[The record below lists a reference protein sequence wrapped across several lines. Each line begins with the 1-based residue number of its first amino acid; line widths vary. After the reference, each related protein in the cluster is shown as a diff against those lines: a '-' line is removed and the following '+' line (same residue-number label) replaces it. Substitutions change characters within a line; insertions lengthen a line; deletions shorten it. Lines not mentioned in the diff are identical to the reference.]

1 MSEKDLVQHYKVL
14 KQFLAISDD
23 QQSRSKSNS
32 SRAQRAREK
41 LLKLSSAQFKELS
54 TDVYDELRRRIDES
68 RSEPDYLLPK
78 SSFHPKRNQA
88 RQKLA
93 SLPQTRFK
101 DLVADISYEIERRD
115 LHVERQSQH
124 SHTTSMSSNGSQFQ
138 HERKSSL
145 ASSHHRNDSANGY
158 HSRSASHHLN
168 DFAATKEVDEEKESD
183 SRDDLN
189 NTSSKN
195 ITMPNAEASNQS
207 IGIQPSQVVPTKAN
221 LDWSSDDE
229 GDDEQEEEEEEKGKV
244 KNISDPKHTQAE
256 QHQNQHQHSN
266 SLSNNKDINT
276 KSDRGLTHDEKD
288 NELAK
293 LETLVNDLKNKLQAS
308 ESERSK
314 LKGKL
319 ESLQEDY
326 NFSVSQNKSL
336 SNELETLGKEK
347 ERWITKHD
355 NLTKSMS
362 NSDENLKEIE
372 RLKSI
377 NAALR
382 LENQSLKNTSSSPRS
397 VGSPPSAINAITTN
411 SGNSGNSAKLSQ
423 KSVDEFLEKL
433 ETIQLSP
440 GSTSNNPST
449 LELKNQI
456 KLWQRR
462 YEDSRSNAI
471 ARDIKKASLPKMELK
486 PFVASHGLI
495 SIKLVSDALALIDSF
510 LGYLV
515 SEKCDSDIL
524 FEKISKLAI
533 VINEIANQGDRQR
546 LGSNE
551 HSVMLREAV
560 AYSLT
565 ATRYHAT
572 YKQLFPRYIVEKS
585 IGELN
590 CILCDLIAECK
601 LNENSTNLRVL
612 EVETKVPKKSV
623 NEDFGVRPLR
633 MANKL
638 KVNQSQQEPTQK
650 SNSETRAL
658 QYEEQSPFIEE
669 TRDKPLKSK
678 ANSAF
683 TTLRAQR
690 EKAKEEKS
698 PTNATHGTSF
708 SKGATVAAT
717 VGGASIPAAAQ
728 VGDPRTKK
736 STHNVAFNDN
746 PISISPRYQNY
757 DSDEN
762 EDDLNDDVPTNDNF
776 NAHSNKETKF
786 DRKPY
791 GTETQTNNLTSG
803 ALSTNTTPTKVKI
816 GRSINEDSDELV
828 SATNNS
834 NFHDNSGYQQSRNL
848 DSSNNFVTQ
857 NSGNLNSYKPNL
869 DNSPVR
875 KTSLD
880 SSEDKYASPMRDTDQ
895 SFDNDQDDSFE
906 TAYTFGKNLDNVH
919 DSNTRKED
927 VATRG
932 LGTNNE
938 VVPQKENFETEGK
951 KKGSIASLASK
962 YENNVSDQSTSRN
975 YSPIKNKSDKSS
987 QGVQEL
993 ARRITSPEASPESQ
1007 KSISQASKISPS
1019 KKGVLDKVKQFE
1031 SPQREDVPSS
1041 PSPRKSPGQDKVPF
1055 KSMRTSL
1062 ESSKPFK
1069 NEEDPGQLSAPFSA
1083 IHSKNEVG
1091 EETSKKEIENSA
1103 AAETSTLS
1111 DTSTSSSAP
1120 VKSKGL
1126 FQSLKDRFTGET
1138 KKEEEEEEEK
1148 VQQQQQQEEEESAK
1162 HIESSQSDATISD
1175 NEKQNDTQN
1184 ENLMNTVETSPPKDV
1199 NDEIISKPVQVQYP
1213 EQKTTHS
1220 GEQEVEKSKDLP
1232 IERRDVV
1239 TEPSTGIK
1247 HEPAESNK
1255 TEPKLQQ
1262 QKSLLQKSKQQKPVT
1277 PESEESYSEEE
1288 TEEEIRARQR
1298 QEYRK
1303 SMAAATFNVD
1313 LFDIDDPDNTLTQV
1327 LLYLEH
1333 QTVQV
1338 INTIQSLLAAIKKP
1352 NATRGELREKT
1363 KAITIVISQMTE
1375 ATNTSMNQTRN
1386 AQLKEHG
1393 SWVVRSLEDCYHR
1406 MNILCKPGEKPDTS
1420 FADKNFKQR
1429 LAGISFD
1436 IAKCTKELVKTVE
1449 EASLKEDIAYLDAR
1463 ISQNLE

>member
-115 LHVERQSQH
+115 LHVERQLQH

-145 ASSHHRNDSANGY
+145 ASSHHRNESSNGY
-158 HSRSASHHLN
+158 HSRLASHHLN
-168 DFAATKEVDEEKESD
+168 DFAATKEVDEEKLND
-183 SRDDLN
+183 SKDDLN

-229 GDDEQEEEEEEKGKV
+229 GDDEQEEEEEEKEKG
-244 KNISDPKHTQAE
+244 KNISDPAQT
-256 QHQNQHQHSN
+256 QHQHSN
-266 SLSNNKDINT
+266 SISNNRDINT
-276 KSDRGLTHDEKD
+276 KGERSLSHNEKD

-293 LETLVNDLKNKLQAS
+293 LETLVNDLKNKLKTA

-326 NFSVSQNKSL
+326 NFSVNQNKSL
-336 SNELETLGKEK
+336 SDELESLGKEK

-355 NLTKSMS
+355 NLTKSIG
-362 NSDENLKEIE
+362 NSDENSKEIE

-397 VGSPPSAINAITTN
+397 VGSPPTAINAISST
-411 SGNSGNSAKLSQ
+411 NSGNSAKLSQ

-510 LGYLV
+510 LGYLA

-612 EVETKVPKKSV
+612 DVETKVPKKSV

-638 KVNQSQQEPTQK
+638 KVNQSQQEPTQE

-658 QYEEQSPFIEE
+658 HYEEQSPFIDE
-669 TRDKPLKSK
+669 TRDKPVKSK
-678 ANSAF
+678 ATSAF
-683 TTLRAQR
+683 TALRAQR
-690 EKAKEEKS
+690 EKAREEKS
-698 PTNATHGTSF
+698 PTNAAHAASF

-717 VGGASIPAAAQ
+717 VGGALVPAAAQ
-728 VGDPRTKK
+728 VVSAYGDSRTKK

-762 EDDLNDDVPTNDNF
+762 EDNLNDDVPADDNF
-776 NAHSNKETKF
+776 T
-786 DRKPY
+786 RKPVDADV
-791 GTETQTNNLTSG
+791 QTGNLTSG
-803 ALSTNTTPTKVKI
+803 GFSTNSTPTKVKVS
-816 GRSINEDSDELV
+816 RSI
-828 SATNNS
+828 SADGVEPEFATSNSNS
-834 NFHDNSGYQQSRNL
+834 NFHDNVGYQKLRNL
-848 DSSNNFVTQ
+848 DSGNNFVTQ

-869 DNSPVR
+869 DKSPAR
-875 KTSLD
+875 ETSLD
-880 SSEDKYASPMRDTDQ
+880 SSEDKYALPMRDTDQ

-919 DSNTRKED
+919 ESNSRKED

-932 LGTNNE
+932 LSNNNE
-938 VVPQKENFETEGK
+938 VASQKENFENEGK
-951 KKGSIASLASK
+951 KKGSIALLASK
-962 YENNVSDQSTSRN
+962 YENNLSEQPSSRK
-975 YSPIKNKSDKSS
+975 YSPVKNKSEKLP

-993 ARRITSPEASPESQ
+993 ARRITSPESSPESQ
-1007 KSISQASKISPS
+1007 KSISQASKVSPT

-1031 SPQREDVPSS
+1031 SPQKEDVLSS
-1041 PSPRKSPGQDKVPF
+1041 PSPKKSPGQDKVPF
-1055 KSMRTSL
+1055 KSMKTSFEL
-1062 ESSKPFK
+1062 SKSLK
-1069 NEEDPGQLSAPFSA
+1069 NEKDPGQLSAPFSA
-1083 IHSKNEVG
+1083 IHLVS
-1091 EETSKKEIENSA
+1091 EETSKKGVENSTSA
-1103 AAETSTLS
+1103 GAAETSTSS

-1126 FQSLKDRFTGET
+1126 FQSLRDRFTGET
-1138 KKEEEEEEEK
+1138 KKEEEEAPPPED
-1148 VQQQQQQEEEESAK
+1148 EESGK
-1162 HIESSQSDATISD
+1162 NIESSQSDDTISD

-1199 NDEIISKPVQVQYP
+1199 DDEIIGKPVQVQYP
-1213 EQKTTHS
+1213 EQKTTHGS
-1220 GEQEVEKSKDLP
+1220 EHEADKSKELP
-1232 IERRDVV
+1232 IERKDVMK
-1239 TEPSTGIK
+1239 EPSSKGIK
-1247 HEPAESNK
+1247 HEPEESSK
-1255 TEPKLQQ
+1255 TEHKPQQ
-1262 QKSLLQKSKQQKPVT
+1262 QRSLLQKSKQQKPAT
-1277 PESEESYSEEE
+1277 PASEESYSEEEE

-1363 KAITIVISQMTE
+1363 KAITVVISQMTE

-1393 SWVVRSLEDCYHR
+1393 SWVVKSLEDCYHR

-1463 ISQNLE
+1463 ISQTLE